1 MKNDIYDQCNS
12 VLRRSVSLGS
22 LEFNST
28 IGEYYFTNYTITLLS
43 DVYLIL
49 QFSSKLENNHEFY
62 RKLVSSYLL
71 SKNLEKL
78 PFKQQLRTNILIFL
92 SEHFSNMMYER
103 LTMWFKSIYEPYTRR
118 MHIIPTND
126 HREDMTLKF
135 ILNHTKY
142 NSDIHLDTILFFIED
157 NLILQSEMLFDTI
170 EFFVTHEPC
179 FVYHP
184 NYFHGCQ
191 FEGILDTNK
200 YTTIVFGKTR
210 LWRSISPKTF
220 TYTGRL
226 RTFLAFEDLF
236 IHSNDK
242 NRSINELI
250 QTYAEKTT
258 FFCAVPSYSTQFERL
273 LFPDGIRITADDDM
287 SIYFHDWSSLARQ
300 ALTEAQT
307 KDAFPIEKID
317 EGTLFS

>member
-1 MKNDIYDQCNS
+1 MKNKIYDQCNS
-12 VLRRSVSLGS
+12 VLQRSVSLGS
-22 LEFNST
+22 LKFNST
-28 IGEYYFTNYTITLLS
+28 INEYYFTNYTITFLS
-43 DVYLIL
+43 DVYIIL
-49 QFSSKLENNHEFY
+49 QFSSKFKNNNEFY
-62 RKLVSSYLL
+62 IKLVSSYLL

-92 SEHFSNMMYER
+92 SEHFNNILYKR
-103 LTMWFKSIYEPYTRR
+103 LTIWFKSIYEPYTRR
-118 MHIIPTND
+118 THIILIND
-126 HREDMTLKF
+126 HRKDMTRKF

-142 NSDIHLDTILFFIED
+142 NFDIHLDTILFFIED
-157 NLILQSEMLFDTI
+157 NFILQSQMLFDTI
-170 EFFVTHEPC
+170 EFFATHEPC

-184 NYFHGCQ
+184 NYFDGCQ
-191 FEGILDTNK
+191 FDGIFDTNK

-210 LWRSISPKTF
+210 LWRSILPKTF

-236 IHSNDK
+236 IHSNDN

-258 FFCAVPSYSTQFERL
+258 FFCAVPSYSTQLERL
-273 LFPDGIRITADDDM
+273 LFPDGIQITADDDM
-287 SIYFHDWSSLARQ
+287 SIYFHDWWSLARQ

-307 KDAFPIEKID
+307 KDAFPIDKID
-317 EGTLFS
+317 ERTLF